1 MKSKIIKVAVFM
13 VAFILGMQLASV
25 LKAQDN
31 AILWKISGNGLSEES
46 YLYGTLHLL
55 CEDYLNLSPELS
67 GSIQSADKIVMELDM
82 DDPALASEMQKYAG
96 NPDQINLRSMLKKGD
111 AKALDEFL
119 IKHYSTG
126 LDQLGYLRPITLMSM
141 VLVKLLEC
149 PIKSYE
155 VSFVELAQAQEKEIV
170 GLETVEFQMSV
181 FEEISQ
187 ETQLDWIIDMV
198 RDIESQGEI
207 YLKLMSAH
215 KKGDLA
221 TIMKLLGE
229 TTRDY
234 ESYEDILINNRNRN
248 WIAPMEKEMQSQS
261 TIFAVGAGHLG
272 GNQGVVRLLEQRG
285 YTLEPITDQ

>member
-198 RDIESQGEI
+198 RDIEGQGEI

>member
-198 RDIESQGEI
+198 RDIEGQGEI

-229 TTRDY
+229 TTQDY

-272 GNQGVVRLLEQRG
+272 GDQGVVRLLEERG
-285 YTLEPITDQ
+285 YTLEPIADQ

>member
-1 MKSKIIKVAVFM
+1 M
-13 VAFILGMQLASV
+13 GMQLASV

-198 RDIESQGEI
+198 RDIEGQGEI

>member
-198 RDIESQGEI
+198 RDIEGQGEI

-272 GNQGVVRLLEQRG
+272 GDQGVVRLLEQRG